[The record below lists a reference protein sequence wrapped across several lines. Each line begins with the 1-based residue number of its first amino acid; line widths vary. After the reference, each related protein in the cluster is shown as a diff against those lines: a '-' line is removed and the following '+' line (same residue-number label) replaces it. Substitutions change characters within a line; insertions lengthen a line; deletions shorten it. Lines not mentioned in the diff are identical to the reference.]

1 MVRPASGEDASTGGG
16 GAGVGSCG
24 GAGAGG
30 GGGKHQ
36 IPDPRETHFTT
47 HLHHTSLRGFTM
59 KLYN

>member
-30 GGGKHQ
+30 GGGEAS
-36 IPDPRETHFTT
+36 DPGSQRDSLYHTFAPHF
-47 HLHHTSLRGFTM
+47 S
-59 KLYN
+59 